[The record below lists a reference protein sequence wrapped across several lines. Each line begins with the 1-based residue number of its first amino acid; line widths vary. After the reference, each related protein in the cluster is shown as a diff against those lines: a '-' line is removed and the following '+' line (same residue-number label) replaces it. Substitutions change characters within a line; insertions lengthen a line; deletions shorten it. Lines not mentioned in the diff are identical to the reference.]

1 MPHVEISEMSI
12 SQSVECPLTVKDTAI
27 ISGQLSSH
35 NGTGS
40 GTVGVAMRRILGHA
54 GWAEVGRDCASFSC
68 DIKKFWFL
76 LDIVFVFE
84 RGPVLLF
91 FYM

>member
-40 GTVGVAMRRILGHA
+40 GTIGVAFRRILGHA
-54 GWAEVGRDCASFSC
+54 GWAEVGRDCDSFSY
-68 DIKKFWFL
+68 DMKILIL
-76 LDIVFVFE
+76 LNT
-84 RGPVLLF
+84 
-91 FYM
+91 